1 MPEELLT
8 MKEASRVLKI
18 SVADM
23 HTLRRKG
30 YVRCLKLGSFK
41 VRRAELDR
49 FIRESEG
56 TEIKIERNANE
67 TV

>member
-1 MPEELLT
+1 MHEELLT

-23 HTLRRKG
+23 QTLRRMG
-30 YVRCLKLGSFK
+30 MIRCLKLGSYK

-49 FIRESEG
+49 FICESEG
-56 TEIKIERNANE
+56 MNIEIKR
-67 TV
+67 